1 MTLALSLFV
10 LFYILMLAVQQYRP
24 WVALGGAGAFLLLGK
39 LGVYDFTLAD
49 AARAVDFNV
58 LLMMAGMM
66 GTVFLFIQSKMPARL
81 AEELIAHVP
90 DVRWAVSVL
99 ALLAGFIS
107 AFVDNVATVLM
118 VAPVGLAIARRLKRS
133 PVPVLIAIAVSSNLQ
148 GAATLVGDTTSILLG
163 SFAEM
168 NFFDFFWMQGRPGI
182 FWGVE
187 LGALASLL
195 VLLRLFR
202 HETQPVDAK
211 VETEVDDDVP
221 AALMVLTVGLLI
233 AASFLPEP
241 ETGWLHTLYE
251 LRSGLVCMGLC
262 LFGTVRACLRAGS
275 VRPFGRI
282 VKELDRDTLL
292 LLFGLFI
299 VIDGI
304 RAAGVIDA
312 AAQLF
317 HLAAGEDPFRLF
329 TLLVV
334 VSVVLSAFI
343 DNIPYVAAML
353 PVVQGIAALMNNG
366 AGMEPYVFYFG
377 LLTGATLGGNL
388 TPIGAS
394 ANIAAIGI
402 LRKNGEA
409 VSARDFL
416 RVGVPFT
423 LAAVAGGYIYLWLVW
438 GRA

>member
-163 SFAEM
+163 GFAGM
-168 NFFDFFWMQGRPGI
+168 NFFDFFWMEGRPGI
-182 FWGVE
+182 FWSVE
-187 LGALASLL
+187 LGALASLG
-195 VLLRLFR
+195 VLFWLFR
-202 HETQPVDAK
+202 DQRQPVHVT
-211 VETEVDDDVP
+211 VETEVEDDVP
-221 AALMVLTVGLLI
+221 TALLLLTVGLLI

-241 ETGWLHTLYE
+241 SGGVLHLLYT

-262 LFGTVRACLRAGS
+262 LFGAARACWRSRSLRPLAETF
-275 VRPFGRI
+275 RA
-282 VKELDRDTLL
+282 LDYDTLL
-292 LLFGLFI
+292 LLFSLFI
-299 VIDGI
+299 LLEGVS
-304 RAAGVIDA
+304 RAGVIDA
-312 AAQLF
+312 AAHLF
-317 HLAAGEDPFRLF
+317 RRNTEVFQRESHVFLYHRGDDLVVRALEHHAHGLADVIELVIIGGVHALDVHLALLRQEDG
-329 TLLVV
+329 VE
-334 VSVVLSAFI
+334 VLGKGGF
-343 DNIPYVAAML
+343 AAAVCAQHGHEL
-353 PVVQGIAALMNNG
+353 APPDLHGDAVERIA
-366 AGMEPYVFYFG
+366 G
-377 LLTGATLGGNL
+377 LL
-388 TPIGAS
+388 
-394 ANIAAIGI
+394 
-402 LRKNGEA
+402 
-409 VSARDFL
+409 
-416 RVGVPFT
+416 RV
-423 LAAVAGGYIYLWLVW
+423 VAEL
-438 GRA
+438 

>member
-1 MTLALSLFV
+1 MLPALIIFL
-10 LFYILMLAVQQYRP
+10 LTYLLMLALPQYRP
-24 WVALGGAGAFLLLGK
+24 FAALGGAALFLALGAAGLW
-39 LGVYDFTLAD
+39 DFTLMD

-163 SFAEM
+163 GFAGM
-168 NFFDFFWMQGRPGI
+168 NFFDFFWMEGRPGI
-182 FWGVE
+182 FWSVE
-187 LGALASLL
+187 LGALASLG
-195 VLLRLFR
+195 VLFWLFR
-202 HETQPVDAK
+202 DQRQPVHVT
-211 VETEVDDDVP
+211 VETEVEDDVP
-221 AALMVLTVGLLI
+221 TALLLLTVGLLI

-241 ETGWLHTLYE
+241 SGGVLQLLYT

-262 LFGTVRACLRAGS
+262 RIGAVRACWHSRSLRPLAETF
-275 VRPFGRI
+275 RA
-282 VKELDRDTLL
+282 LDYDTLL
-292 LLFGLFI
+292 LLFSLFI
-299 VIDGI
+299 LLEGVS
-304 RAAGVIDA
+304 RAGVIDA

-317 HLAAGEDPFRLF
+317 HSAAGDEPLHLYL
-329 TLLVV
+329 LLVAA
-334 VSVVLSAFI
+334 SVGLAAFI

-353 PVVQGIAALMNNG
+353 PVVQGVAALMNGG
-366 AGMEPYVFYFG
+366 AGIEPELFYFG

-402 LRKNGEA
+402 LRKNGET
-409 VSARDFL
+409 VRTRDFL
-416 RVGVPFT
+416 RIGVPFT
-423 LAAVAGGYIYLWLVW
+423 LAAVLVGAGSLWLFW
-438 GRA
+438 GI

>member
-1 MTLALSLFV
+1 MTLALILFV

-24 WVALGGAGAFLLLGK
+24 WVALGGAGTFLLLGK

-81 AEELIAHVP
+81 AEELIAHTP

-118 VAPVGLAIARRLKRS
+118 VAPVGLAIARRLRIS

-163 SFAEM
+163 GFAGM
-168 NFFDFFWMQGRPGI
+168 NFFDFFWMEGRPGI
-182 FWGVE
+182 FWSVE
-187 LGALASLL
+187 LGALASLG
-195 VLLRLFR
+195 VLFWLFR
-202 HETQPVDAK
+202 DQRQPVYVE
-211 VETEVDDDVP
+211 VETEVEDDVP
-221 AALMVLTVGLLI
+221 TALLLLTVGLLI

-241 ETGWLHTLYE
+241 SGGVLHLLYT

-262 LFGTVRACLRAGS
+262 LFGVARACWRSRSLTPLGETARA
-275 VRPFGRI
+275 
-282 VKELDRDTLL
+282 LDYDTLL
-292 LLFGLFI
+292 LLFSLFI
-299 VIDGI
+299 LLEGVSK
-304 RAAGVIDA
+304 AGVIDA
-312 AAQLF
+312 AARMF
-317 HLAAGEDPFRLF
+317 HSAAGDEPLRLYL
-329 TLLVV
+329 LLVAA
-334 VSVVLSAFI
+334 SVGLSAFI

-353 PVVQGIAALMNNG
+353 PVVQGVAALMNGG
-366 AGMEPYVFYFG
+366 AGIEPELFYFG

-402 LRKNGEA
+402 LRKNGER
-409 VSARDFL
+409 VRTSDFL
-416 RVGVPFT
+416 RIGVPFT
-423 LAAVAGGYIYLWLVW
+423 LAAVLVGAGSLWLFW
-438 GRA
+438 GV